1 MTMETKY
8 SIVYTIYDTIQ
19 YNAIQLQQVQ
29 QVQQVLVTY
38 LCSQQTRQK
47 DHTRRM
53 ALRNVLSQIVSSV
66 LLLEGSEASIMGLVL
81 LVCNMG

>member
-1 MTMETKY
+1 
-8 SIVYTIYDTIQ
+8 
-19 YNAIQLQQVQ
+19 
-29 QVQQVLVTY
+29 
-38 LCSQQTRQK
+38 
-47 DHTRRM
+47 M